1 MKMTMQ
7 EIFEKIKL
15 ENARSKEKHGMWR
28 DTPRLDQGNAI
39 YGEFIEWWRAYVA
52 GDIDGE
58 HGEKA
63 ELIQLANVCIRR
75 IMALTGERDA

>member
-1 MKMTMQ
+1 MTMQ
-7 EIFEKIKL
+7 EIWEKIKL

-28 DTPRLDQGNAI
+28 DTPSLDQRDAI
-39 YGEFIEWWRAYVA
+39 IGEFFEWRDAYMV

>member
-1 MKMTMQ
+1 MTMQ
-7 EIFEKIKL
+7 EIWEKIKL

-28 DTPRLDQGNAI
+28 DTSPLVQRSVIDS
-39 YGEFIEWWRAYVA
+39 EFCEWWDACMA
-52 GDIDGE
+52 GDVDGE